1 MSIAQN
7 DRDARDPV
15 VPRRIGVL
23 LPLPLETPYDYSI
36 PPGLTVKPGDLVEV
50 PLGSRRVIG
59 VAWDE
64 TSGGSDV
71 PPARLKAILERLPAA
86 PLPCTQRRFI
96 EWVARYSMTPLGAVL
111 RMVIP
116 VPAALRPER
125 PQRALRLAESL
136 PSGLRLTAAR
146 RRVLEVAADGL
157 ARSNSELAREAGVGT
172 GVVKALADAALLE
185 WVELPVGLS
194 LQPPDPGHNGY
205 PLSEE
210 QDAAA
215 KQLAERV
222 SGGFS
227 VTLLDGVTGS
237 GKTEV
242 YFEAIA
248 AALKKGRQVLVLQPE
263 IALSSEW
270 LNRFERRFGA
280 PPAEWHSEISP
291 ARRRLTWRAVAEGE
305 VRVLVGARSA
315 LFLPFPELSLI
326 VVDEEHE
333 PAYKQEDGVIY
344 QARDMAVVRASLER
358 IPAILAS
365 ATPSLESVLNVKSG
379 KYHVARLP
387 SRHGSA
393 ELPAVEVIDLRRH
406 RPPRLPN
413 GGPGWLSPPLRQ
425 AVTEALEAGEQALLF
440 LNRRGYAPLTLCR
453 GCGHRLQCPH
463 CTAWLV
469 EHRLTRR
476 LQCHH
481 CGHSAQLPRYC
492 PACEA
497 EDSLAACGPGVERLD
512 EEVAQLFPDTRRLL
526 LSSDV
531 LQGPRATDEMMRR
544 IREREVDLIVGTQ
557 IVAKGHHF
565 PWLTVVGVVDADL
578 GLSGGDLRAGERSFQ
593 LLNQVA
599 GRAGRAERPGRVLL
613 QTHEPE
619 HPVIRALAAGDRDAF
634 LEREAAARRKGALP
648 PYSRLAAI
656 ILSDSDPDR
665 LDQAAA
671 ALARQAPRQE
681 GLQVLGPAPAPLAI
695 LRGRHRQ
702 RFLVKARRDLPL
714 QAILAEWVGRFP
726 KRGALRL
733 QVDIDPYSFL

>member
-1 MSIAQN
+1 MSPPTSRKMASST
-7 DRDARDPV
+7 
-15 VPRRIGVL
+15 RR
-23 LPLPLETPYDYSI
+23 
-36 PPGLTVKPGDLVEV
+36 
-50 PLGSRRVIG
+50 
-59 VAWDE
+59 
-64 TSGGSDV
+64 
-71 PPARLKAILERLPAA
+71 
-86 PLPCTQRRFI
+86 
-96 EWVARYSMTPLGAVL
+96 
-111 RMVIP
+111 
-116 VPAALRPER
+116 
-125 PQRALRLAESL
+125 
-136 PSGLRLTAAR
+136 
-146 RRVLEVAADGL
+146 
-157 ARSNSELAREAGVGT
+157 GT
-172 GVVKALADAALLE
+172 WPWFALLRSAF
-185 WVELPVGLS
+185 LLFSP
-194 LQPPDPGHNGY
+194 LQH
-205 PLSEE
+205 PLRT
-210 QDAAA
+210 A
-215 KQLAERV
+215 
-222 SGGFS
+222 
-227 VTLLDGVTGS
+227 
-237 GKTEV
+237 
-242 YFEAIA
+242 
-248 AALKKGRQVLVLQPE
+248 
-263 IALSSEW
+263 SSTS
-270 LNRFERRFGA
+270 N
-280 PPAEWHSEISP
+280 PASTTSP
-291 ARRRLTWRAVAEGE
+291 ARRR
-305 VRVLVGARSA
+305 
-315 LFLPFPELSLI
+315 
-326 VVDEEHE
+326 
-333 PAYKQEDGVIY
+333 
-344 QARDMAVVRASLER
+344 
-358 IPAILAS
+358 
-365 ATPSLESVLNVKSG
+365 ATAAPSLECVLNLKSG

-393 ELPAVEVIDLRRH
+393 ELPAVEVIDLRPH

-476 LQCHH
+476 LQLNHW
-481 CGHSAQLPRYC
+481 GPRPQLPRYC

-634 LEREAAARRKGALP
+634 LEREAAARRQGALP

-702 RFLVKARRDLPL
+702 RFLVTARRDLPL
-714 QAILAEWVGRFP
+714 QAILAEWGGRAP

-733 QVDIDPYSFL
+733 QADVDPYSFLGGRAWPRRAAAPCRASAGSPG